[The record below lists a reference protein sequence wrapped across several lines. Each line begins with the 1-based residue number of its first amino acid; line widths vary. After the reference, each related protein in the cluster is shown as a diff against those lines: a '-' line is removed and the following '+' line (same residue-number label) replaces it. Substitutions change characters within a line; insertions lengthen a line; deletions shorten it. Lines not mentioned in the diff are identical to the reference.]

1 MHRCGVSKTPFWCNK
16 AVVSL
21 SSTQGGASRDKL
33 CATSVHYVAA
43 RFHLQYVKQGIF
55 GASCCYYPRSLI
67 GAVIP
72 ERLQRCASYASSS
85 ASEVC
90 RLKSVAL
97 SPQGVSMSGA
107 MAQSSPNNITWHEG
121 CVELEKRESLLGQ
134 KGCIVWITG
143 LSGSGKS
150 TLACAVEHCLMAK
163 GKLSYVLDGDNIR
176 HGLSKNLGFSAADRE
191 ENIRRIGEV
200 AKLFADAGLI
210 TIVSFISPYKKDR
223 AFARS
228 LVQQGK
234 FLEVYMKVPL
244 DVCEKRD
251 CKGLYKLSRAGVLKG
266 FTGVDDPYEVP
277 ENPEIE
283 IEATNAAGEF
293 ISVDYM
299 AHILITYLEENGF
312 LKGPY

>member
-1 MHRCGVSKTPFWCNK
+1 
-16 AVVSL
+16 
-21 SSTQGGASRDKL
+21 
-33 CATSVHYVAA
+33 
-43 RFHLQYVKQGIF
+43 
-55 GASCCYYPRSLI
+55 LI

-72 ERLQRCASYASSS
+72 ERLQRCKDSASYASSS
-85 ASEVC
+85 SSSEVC
-90 RLKSVAL
+90 RLSSEVI
-97 SPQGVSMSGA
+97 SPKGVA

-150 TLACAVEHCLMAK
+150 TLACAVEHRLMTK

-176 HGLSKNLGFSAADRE
+176 HGLSKNLGFSAVDRE

-299 AHILITYLEENGF
+299 AHTLITYLEENGF